1 MFWSKT
7 VRKGYMISAH
17 RSPADPEKAAAYR
30 EFAKPALEAAGGRF
44 LAVGGQVVAKENGVA
59 ERTILIEF
67 ESFEAAVAAYES
79 DAYQEALRA
88 LDGGAD
94 RDIRLFEG
102 LE

>member
-7 VRKGYMISAH
+7 VPKGYMISGH

>member
-7 VRKGYMISAH
+7 VPKGYKISAH

>member
-1 MFWSKT
+1 MP
-7 VRKGYMISAH
+7 KGYMISAH
-17 RSPADPEKAAAYR
+17 RSPADPDKAAAYR
-30 EFAKPALEAAGGRF
+30 EFAKPAIEAAGGKF
-44 LAVGGQVVAKENGVA
+44 LAGGGQVVAKENGIA

-94 RDIRLFEG
+94 RDIRLLEG
-102 LE
+102 LD

>member
-1 MFWSKT
+1 MP
-7 VRKGYMISAH
+7 KGYMISAH

-30 EFAKPALEAAGGRF
+30 KTAKSALEAAGGKF
-44 LAVGGQVVAKENGVA
+44 LAGGGQVEARENGIA

-102 LE
+102 I

>member
-1 MFWSKT
+1 MP
-7 VRKGYMISAH
+7 KGYMISAH
-17 RSPADPEKAAAYR
+17 RSPADPDKSAAYR
-30 EFAKPALEAAGGRF
+30 ELAKPALEAEGGRF
-44 LAVGGQVVAKENGVA
+44 LAAGGRVVAKENGVN

-67 ESFEAAVAAYES
+67 DSFEAAVAAFES
-79 DAYQEALRA
+79 AAYQEALRA